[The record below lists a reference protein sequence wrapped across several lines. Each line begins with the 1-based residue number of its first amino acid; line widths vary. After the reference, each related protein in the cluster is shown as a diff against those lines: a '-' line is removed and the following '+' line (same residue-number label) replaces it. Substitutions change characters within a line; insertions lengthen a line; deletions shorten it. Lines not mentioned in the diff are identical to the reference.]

1 MVVGR
6 GILSICFRTMMVFFK
21 FCSVLQAAL
30 KDAKQNN
37 MVDKEIAS
45 IRSEIEVSMSSCGP
59 LMPHRYFS
67 VLVGS

>member
-1 MVVGR
+1 
-6 GILSICFRTMMVFFK
+6 MVFFK